1 MKTIEIGG
9 KEYTLVY
16 TVEASL
22 YGELTEKITSLMAD
36 VGMAQNQ
43 NDIKKMITSMSDVPQ
58 TVLTML
64 YAGLL
69 EKHGSEVGDGTITS
83 KADAKKLIRQYFEEH
98 STDDGGNFFSIME
111 MLIETMADD
120 DFFNRIGL
128 AQMLAT
134 DEKAQKQPKQPQDH
148 KKKEKTG
155 EK

>member
-16 TVEASL
+16 TIEASL
-22 YGELTEKITSLMAD
+22 YGELTEKITSIMLD

-43 NDIKKMITSMSDVPQ
+43 SDIKKMITSMSDVPQ

-69 EKHGSEVGDGTITS
+69 EKHGTEVGDGTITC

-98 STDDGGNFFSIME
+98 STEEGGDFFSIME
-111 MLIETMADD
+111 MLIVAMADD

-128 AQMLAT
+128 AKMLAT
-134 DEKAQKQPKQPQDH
+134 DEEAPKQPKQPQDH
-148 KKKEKTG
+148 KRKEKAG
-155 EK
+155 VK